1 MIKKIAEL
9 LGGKNPKKM
18 IDPLQMEIQSLKKS
32 LKDLAFDQKKETRKQ
47 ESIIQKGVKAAK
59 DGDHFLKQSMAS
71 QLKSQN
77 AILSTI
83 ERQRR
88 EILGSLSVAEVA
100 LRKIKYARVD
110 DARSSIEKIKKLTEG
125 KEWQNLLAQDQV
137 DAENISDWI
146 EKQMDGMEQPEQYAA
161 ADTSIFDQLAQAEE
175 KGDDKKVSKLR
186 SQLTNTVN
194 EENQKFEEF
203 EI

>member
-32 LKDLAFDQKKETRKQ
+32 LKDLSFDQKKETRKQ

-194 EENQKFEEF
+194 EENQKF
-203 EI
+203 